1 MTNELEPE
9 WVNLPDEDVNLSTGE
24 PKVTNKG
31 RKRAQVD
38 VQQLIKLAEI
48 GCSTNEMGK
57 FFGCDGS
64 VIRRH
69 YSTLLDQVKTRTKA
83 RLRQAQLD
91 SALNGDKVMLIWLG
105 KQMLNQSD
113 NGERNADD
121 RQPLPWTDLDIPT
134 TEDEAHADNTTSQG
148 GDQ

>member
-1 MTNELEPE
+1 MNDELEPE
-9 WVNLPDEDVNLSTGE
+9 WVNLPSEDTNLATGE
-24 PKVTNKG
+24 PKVTTQG

-48 GCSTNEMGK
+48 GCSTDEMGK

-69 YSTLLDQVKTRTKA
+69 YITLLDQVKVRTKA
-83 RLRQAQLD
+83 KLRQAQLD

-113 NGERNADD
+113 NGERNQDD
-121 RQPLPWTDLDIPT
+121 RQPLPWNDLDIPSV
-134 TEDEAHADNTTSQG
+134 EDEAHVDNTTSQG

>member
-24 PKVTNKG
+24 PKLSKQG

-69 YSTLLDQVKTRTKA
+69 YGTLLDQVKTRTKA

-134 TEDEAHADNTTSQG
+134 TEDEAHVDNTTSQG

>member
-1 MTNELEPE
+1 MTDELEPE

-134 TEDEAHADNTTSQG
+134 TEDEAHVDNTTSQG